1 MLNQKQIKALNA
13 LISTST
19 VVEASKVSGIPRKTI
34 NEWLKDN
41 KEFKSELQRLQN
53 QALSEGVSY
62 LKVNMT
68 KCNQKLLEIIEH
80 EGVNASVKVQAI
92 QTFYNACTRFVEL
105 TEILQRIEVLENA
118 KVITD

>member
-1 MLNQKQIKALNA
+1 MFNQ
-13 LISTST
+13 
-19 VVEASKVSGIPRKTI
+19 
-34 NEWLKDN
+34 
-41 KEFKSELQRLQN
+41 QN
-53 QALSEGVSY
+53 TPHQALY
-62 LKVNMT
+62 H
-68 KCNQKLLEIIEH
+68 EIIEH